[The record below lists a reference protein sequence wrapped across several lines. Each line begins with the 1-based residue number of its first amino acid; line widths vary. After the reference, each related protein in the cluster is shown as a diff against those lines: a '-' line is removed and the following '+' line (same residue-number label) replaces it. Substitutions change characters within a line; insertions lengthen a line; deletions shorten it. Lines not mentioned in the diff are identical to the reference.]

1 MISKSVTKSQLIK
14 IGIIVQGN
22 SLEENERFS
31 KILIDSF
38 EITGITK
45 RISKN
50 IPDELTRKF
59 LRRLPRASLNPKPL
73 KNVYESDIDPSMI
86 TLPKINFYHSS
97 KDYI

>member
-1 MISKSVTKSQLIK
+1 MLKNIWIEKWINLFLNQLISKSVTKSQLIK

-38 EITGITK
+38 DITGITK

-73 KNVYESDIDPSMI
+73 KMFMNL
-86 TLPKINFYHSS
+86 TLILV
-97 KDYI
+97 